1 MARPHLAHM
10 LGATLVTLFGFVSC
24 TERPGPTATRVPGLS
39 FDFSNNP
46 DNGNPR
52 ILRFGDLEGLLIV
65 DAQHNLFSL
74 QASTDRQF
82 GCHPADL
89 FDVMSVQWLLANP
102 DDPLTARIKET
113 RLGRGVYIAVF
124 KGPFPFSD
132 CADLMSRKI
141 AEGTGNFVNTDN
153 DVFVF
158 LHDHN
163 NHDAFGFTA
172 QGTLDRV
179 DGSGQAHYNGM
190 SKCVW
195 DGVDPA
201 TVKCEDKINL
211 Q

>member
-1 MARPHLAHM
+1 MTRPRFARTL
-10 LGATLVTLFGFVSC
+10 ATLVALLGLASC
-24 TERPGPTATRVPGLS
+24 TERPGPTAARVPGPS

-52 ILRFGDLEGLLIV
+52 ILRFGDTEGLLIV
-65 DAQHNLFSL
+65 DAQNNLFSL

-82 GCHPADL
+82 GCHPADV

-124 KGPFPFSD
+124 QGPFPFSG

-179 DGSGQAHYNGM
+179 DGSGKAHYNGM

-195 DGVDPA
+195 DGFDLA